1 MFFLAHVIH
10 LKKSSIILKLKTD
23 EQITFITAPKYFG
36 DGYVMPMVAISIGE
50 ENLLE
55 FEDGYENLLA
65 WLEDTYKEG

>member
-1 MFFLAHVIH
+1 
-10 LKKSSIILKLKTD
+10 
-23 EQITFITAPKYFG
+23 
-36 DGYVMPMVAISIGE
+36 MPMVAISIGE